1 VSTIA
6 IIGAGPGLGL
16 SIARVFGRKGFSVA
30 LISRTQS
37 RLDELARTLG
47 DEGITARGFTGDVMD
62 RQSLAAALATAKQSF
77 GSIDVLEFSPAPHTS
92 VPGVEMVGALDVTVD
107 TMAPQIE
114 FYLYSAIAA
123 VREVLPEMIE
133 RGEGTLLFTTGGGS
147 VSPIPMMG
155 NINAAAAA
163 LRNWAL
169 NLNGALAGSGVHAAH
184 VAINLLIDSGPEQAS
199 AGAIAPVYWSAYR
212 ERSTAEYVYA
222 LDAD

>member
-1 VSTIA
+1 MSTIA
-6 IIGAGPGLGL
+6 IVGAGPGLGL
-16 SIARVFGRKGFSVA
+16 SIARVFGEQGFSVA

-37 RLDELARTLG
+37 RLDQLSQALA
-47 DEGITARGFTGDVMD
+47 DEGITARGFAGDVMD
-62 RQSLAAALATAKQSF
+62 RQSLAAALTAAKESF

-123 VREVLPEMIE
+123 VREVLPEMME
-133 RGEGTLLFTTGGGS
+133 RGSGTLLFTTGGGS

-163 LRNWAL
+163 LRNWAI

-184 VAINLLIDSGPEQAS
+184 IAINLLIDSGPEKA
-199 AGAIAPVYWSAYR
+199 AAATIAALYWTAYQ
-212 ERSTAEYVYA
+212 ERDAAEHVHA